1 MTVDAP
7 SLAPPDVPEAS
18 CPVAF
23 EGDIDGWRFH
33 GLPRVQA

>member
-1 MTVDAP
+1 MTVDVP
-7 SLAPPDVPEAS
+7 SQALPDVPEAP

-33 GLPRVQA
+33 GLTRVQE